1 VRARLLAY
9 GSRRVDADAGAFRPV
24 RCAALIQLR
33 KVVRLLEKENDQFK
47 RDCEHKTMFQR
58 KQEQHLREENERLRM
73 KVNDLG
79 RPKVSVLA
87 ALEEKHSRLVQQVES
102 YIAKNDLETRN
113 LEEIENSITTVSNRM
128 TDCQDR
134 VRSKLKQPE
143 LSIEQL
149 NDMGYKLLNEC
160 PNLCPEPKEPPP
172 PGKPGQNTDP
182 NRCNV
187 CRMSFRSVWIDKKG
201 DRYKSKGD
209 IERALSY
216 IPDIKLKKK
225 LAMLEGRVEQTLTKF
240 NESLIVNKQ
249 LRAEIEHLRKERM
262 QFDSIQAKL
271 ESQLHQ
277 KKADIAAAIE
287 ATNVALETRD
297 EANKKIAF
305 YQTEIINNQ
314 QEFDTAWRELDN
326 TMESEEKRRRQVKA
340 KMEEEEKKKRHNSD
354 DDAAQKQ
361 QLQELTAKYERSKA
375 DVQHFEEAFAQLQEA
390 TGLKDIN
397 ELVETFLEAEEQ
409 NFKLFKF
416 LNELNHEQ
424 DKLADEVHKISA
436 EAISASSA
444 ELQPEK
450 KEMERK
456 LEDQLAQTQARAEE
470 LAEMEEEESA
480 KVREVLKIIRRV
492 YDELGCSMLIN
503 TADSFQCDQNG
514 NPIITDSNM
523 MYFLGI
529 VEQRARD
536 LILRLINEQAVA
548 VDDGTSRSDLK
559 LTNTCPLGNGPSAPV
574 GASKL
579 NVQPPKIDT

>member
-1 VRARLLAY
+1 M
-9 GSRRVDADAGAFRPV
+9 
-24 RCAALIQLR
+24 
-33 KVVRLLEKENDQFK
+33 RLLEKENDQFK
-47 RDCEHKTMFQR
+47 RDCESKTLFQR

-87 ALEEKHSRLVQQVES
+87 ALEEKQSRLVQQVES
-102 YIAKNDLETRN
+102 YLAKNDLETRN
-113 LEEIENSITTVSNRM
+113 LEEIENGITTVSNRM

-134 VRSKLKQPE
+134 IRSKMKAPE
-143 LSIEQL
+143 LSFEQL
-149 NDMGYKLLNEC
+149 NAMGYKLLNEC
-160 PNLCPEPKEPPP
+160 PNNCKPEEAPP

-182 NRCNV
+182 TRCNT
-187 CRMSFRSVWIDKKG
+187 CKMSFRSVWIDKKG
-201 DRYKSKGD
+201 DRFKSKGD

-216 IPDIKLKKK
+216 IPDVKLKKK
-225 LAMLEGRVEQTLTKF
+225 LAMLEGRVEQTLIKF
-240 NESLIVNKQ
+240 NESLVVNKE

-271 ESQLHQ
+271 ESQLNQ
-277 KKADIAAAIE
+277 KKAEIAAAIE

-305 YQTEIINNQ
+305 YQTEIVNNQ

-340 KMEEEEKKKRHNSD
+340 KMEEEEKKKRHNAD
-354 DDAAQKQ
+354 DDAVQKQ
-361 QLQELTAKYERSKA
+361 QLQELTDKYEKSKA
-375 DVQHFEEAFAQLQEA
+375 DVQRFEEAFSQLQEA

-424 DKLADEVHKISA
+424 DKLAEEVHKISG
-436 EAISASSA
+436 EAIAASSA

-450 KEMERK
+450 KEVERK

-492 YDELGCSMLIN
+492 YDELGCNMLIN
-503 TADSFQCDQNG
+503 TADSFQCDQSG
-514 NPIITDSNM
+514 NPIISDSNM

-548 VDDGTSRSDLK
+548 VDDGMTRSDLK
-559 LTNTCPLGNGPSAPV
+559 LTCACPLGMGPSAPV

-579 NVQPPKIDT
+579 NVQPPKIDTSVPLCLATAMHDTRSCYDACRCPAGDF

>member
-1 VRARLLAY
+1 M
-9 GSRRVDADAGAFRPV
+9 
-24 RCAALIQLR
+24 
-33 KVVRLLEKENDQFK
+33 RLLEKENDQFK
-47 RDCEHKTMFQR
+47 RDCESKTLFQR

-87 ALEEKHSRLVQQVES
+87 ALEEKQSRLVQQVES
-102 YIAKNDLETRN
+102 YLAKNDLETRN
-113 LEEIENSITTVSNRM
+113 LEEIENGITTVSNRM

-134 VRSKLKQPE
+134 IRSKMKAPE
-143 LSIEQL
+143 LSFEQL
-149 NDMGYKLLNEC
+149 NAMGYKLLNEC
-160 PNLCPEPKEPPP
+160 PNNCKPEEAPP
-172 PGKPGQNTDP
+172 PGKPGQNTDST
-182 NRCNV
+182 RCNT
-187 CRMSFRSVWIDKKG
+187 CKMSFRSVWIDKKG
-201 DRYKSKGD
+201 DRFKSKGD
-209 IERALSY
+209 IERVLSY
-216 IPDIKLKKK
+216 IPDVKLKKK
-225 LAMLEGRVEQTLTKF
+225 LAMLEGRVEQTLIKF
-240 NESLIVNKQ
+240 NESLVVNKE

-271 ESQLHQ
+271 DSQLNQ
-277 KKADIAAAIE
+277 KKAEIAAAIE

-305 YQTEIINNQ
+305 YQTEIVNNQ

-340 KMEEEEKKKRHNSD
+340 KMEEEEKKKRHNAD
-354 DDAAQKQ
+354 DDAVQKQ
-361 QLQELTAKYERSKA
+361 QLQELTDKYEKSKA
-375 DVQHFEEAFAQLQEA
+375 DVQRFEEAFSQLQEA

-424 DKLADEVHKISA
+424 DKLAEEVHKISG
-436 EAISASSA
+436 EAIAASSA

-492 YDELGCSMLIN
+492 YDELGCNMLIN
-503 TADSFQCDQNG
+503 TADSFQCDQSG
-514 NPIITDSNM
+514 NPIISDSNM

-548 VDDGTSRSDLK
+548 VDDGMTRSDLK
-559 LTNTCPLGNGPSAPV
+559 LTCVCPLGMGPSAPV

-579 NVQPPKIDT
+579 NVQPPKIDTSVSPSLATAMHDTSSCYDECRRPAGDS